1 MRKYC
6 TLEERAAQ
14 LRPYLEQGYTTREAA
29 GVIGLSIS
37 QANKIVATARTQ
49 GLLARRKSDIL
60 RGVYTG
66 SIRGLVRQQPE
77 ELQRW
82 VRDQIP
88 EGGTVAEFAVSC
100 VVDAYYEDQT

>member
-1 MRKYC
+1 VRKYC

-82 VRDQIP
+82 IRDQIP

-100 VVDAYYEDQT
+100 VVDAYYEDRT